1 MGILRNKEGTS
12 DRCPEQSAICG
23 DARQYP
29 RRGAT
34 IRTRH
39 VRKSALTR
47 EGSLLLR
54 TCFIVAFLPDP
65 RCCYR
70 IGFTFRGLGMF
81 RTLRWLMKVD
91 TFASINIFIFTLS
104 RGALPLLTGMPKSF
118 VSQVSAAGLVL
129 TVGGGHSDRRA
140 ATLSHFLWRG
150 WHGRVQVVFSKKM
163 CGKNIVCLRAF
174 GLSCPVSM

>member
-39 VRKSALTR
+39 VRNLHWRAKARFCCAL
-47 EGSLLLR
+47 
-54 TCFIVAFLPDP
+54 VAFLPDP
-65 RCCYR
+65 RCYYR